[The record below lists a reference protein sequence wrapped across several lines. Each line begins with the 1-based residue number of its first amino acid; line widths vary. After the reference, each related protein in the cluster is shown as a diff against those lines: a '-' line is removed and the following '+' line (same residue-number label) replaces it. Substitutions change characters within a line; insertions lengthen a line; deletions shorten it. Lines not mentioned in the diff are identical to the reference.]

1 MESRRKNK
9 KPKMPHIK
17 NNVAGLASI
26 IKYAIELKMY
36 EEATG

>member
-1 MESRRKNK
+1 MESKSVY
-9 KPKMPHIK
+9 KPKMPQESK
-17 NNVAGLASI
+17 GLSGLAAI